1 MAEIDLQAVHDEMVA
16 VAYQAGVMILAANP
30 ADIDTD
36 TKLNSVD
43 IVTETDKG
51 VEAMVS
57 ARLSTAFPDISFM
70 GEETYKPG
78 MKIGPEPTF
87 VCDPIDGTTNFV
99 HSFPSAC
106 ISLGLAVDRHPAIGV
121 IYNPWQD
128 LLYTAIRGKGAYLT
142 RARGAEPQRLPL
154 AKSPRPLEG
163 LGSSLVAV
171 EWGSTRD
178 GPNFDLKVDVFR
190 RLAGSRETG
199 GSMVHSLRS
208 LGSAALNIAAVAA
221 GQVDMYW
228 EGGCWAWDVCAGW
241 CLLEEAGG
249 RMVHGNPGNWDP
261 ELEARIYLAVRGAPS
276 GQKEI
281 VEEFWKVM
289 GDGKLDYSI

>member
-1 MAEIDLQAVHDEMVA
+1 MADLDLKAVHNEMVS
-16 VAYQAGVMILAANP
+16 VAYEAGVMILAANP

-51 VEAMVS
+51 VEKMVS
-57 ARLSTAFPDISFM
+57 ARLSAAFPDIAFM
-70 GEETYKPG
+70 GEETYQPG
-78 MKIGPEPTF
+78 MRIGPEPTF
-87 VCDPIDGTTNFV
+87 VVDPIDGTTNFV

-106 ISLGLAVDRHPAIGV
+106 ISLGLAVDRRPAVGV

-128 LLYTAIRGKGAYLT
+128 LLYTAIRGHGAYLT
-142 RARGAEPQRLPL
+142 RGRGAEPQRLPL
-154 AKSPRPLEG
+154 AKSPRPLDG
-163 LGSSLVAV
+163 LGTALVAV

-178 GPNFDLKVDVFR
+178 GPNFDLKADVFR

-221 GQVDMYW
+221 GQVDLYW

-249 RMVHGNPGNWDP
+249 RMVHGNPGRWDP
-261 ELEARIYLAVRGAPS
+261 ELEARVYLAVRGAPS

-281 VEEFWKVM
+281 VEEFWNVL
-289 GDGKLDYSI
+289 GERVLDYKV

>member
-1 MAEIDLQAVHDEMVA
+1 LTNTPLSQA
-16 VAYQAGVMILAANP
+16 
-30 ADIDTD
+30 
-36 TKLNSVD
+36 VD

-51 VEAMVS
+51 VEKMVKE
-57 ARLSTAFPDISFM
+57 RLTTAFPEISFV
-70 GEETYKPG
+70 GEETYQPG

-87 VCDPIDGTTNFV
+87 VVDPIDGTTNFV

-106 ISLGLAVDRHPAIGV
+106 ISLGLAIDRRPAIGV
-121 IYNPWQD
+121 IYNPWQN
-128 LLYTAIRGKGAYLT
+128 LLYSAIKGQGAFLS
-142 RARGAEPQRLPL
+142 RGAGSQPERLPL
-154 AKSPRPLEG
+154 AQSPRPLQG
-163 LGSSLVAV
+163 LGNALVAV

-190 RLAGSRETG
+190 RLAGSTETG

-221 GQVDMYW
+221 GQIDVYW

-241 CLLEEAGG
+241 CILEEAGG

-261 ELEARIYLAVRGAPS
+261 ELEARVYLAVRGAPS

-281 VEEFWKVM
+281 VEEFWGVI
-289 GDGKLDYSI
+289 GDGKLDYEV